1 MSKEEYDLW
10 EEREKAL
17 KEEEEQYDSKDKE
30 DDDAPEELTFDW
42 DRMKDQAARL
52 TIHSGS
58 LSDAVLSKDG
68 NKLYYLIQFDGTYN
82 IWETDLR
89 TRDTKADDRSAGQGS
104 SARAWENGKRHR

>member
-1 MSKEEYDLW
+1 MLFRSW

-17 KEEEEQYDSKDKE
+17 KEEEEQDDSKDNK

-42 DRMKDQAARL
+42 DRMKDQTARL

-82 IWETDLR
+82 ICETDVR
-89 TRDTKADDRSAGQGS
+89 TRDTKAAVRVAGAGRLS
-104 SARAWENGKRHR
+104 W